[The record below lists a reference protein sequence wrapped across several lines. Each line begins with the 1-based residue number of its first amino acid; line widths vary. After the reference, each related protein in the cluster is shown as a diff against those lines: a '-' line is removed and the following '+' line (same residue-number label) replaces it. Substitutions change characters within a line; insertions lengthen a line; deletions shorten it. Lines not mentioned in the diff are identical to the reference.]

1 MNRLLTSFTLLAV
14 TSGLSAA
21 QQPSIYV
28 DIGSVSGGA
37 GTPSSTFGAAAST
50 GGFWN
55 DLDLD
60 FVAGPVLVNP
70 PLNDIGNNPT
80 PVTLT
85 WDGLG
90 ADPLPLFFDE
100 PCTTTLDDAA
110 LMDDCGYIGG
120 SSQFR
125 FDGLPGGTYTVY
137 TYAMAPDSPAF
148 LTNVFVPGSA
158 DPAQDVGGDFCS
170 GYLAGIT
177 HAEHTV
183 TVGVGQPLI
192 IDISVT
198 ASFDSLNGIQIFPGS
213 GPSFGTSFC
222 GPAVTNS
229 SGAPAEISV
238 SGTPVASLND
248 LTLICSSMPPNSFGF
263 FLVSQTQGF
272 VANPGGSQG
281 DLCLGGA
288 IGRYV
293 GPGQILNSGAGGQ
306 ISLAADL
313 TQIPSPTGFIS
324 ASPGDIFNFT
334 TWFRDSS
341 MGTATSNFSQG
352 VEVTFQ

>member
-1 MNRLLTSFTLLAV
+1 MNRLLRGLAV
-14 TSGLSAA
+14 IASTTGVGLA

-37 GTPSSTFGAAAST
+37 GTPTSTFGAAAGTS
-50 GGFWN
+50 GHWN

-60 FVAGPVLVNP
+60 FVAGPVFVTP
-70 PLNDIGNNPT
+70 PLNDIGNNAT
-80 PVTLT
+80 AVTLT

-90 ADPLPLFFDE
+90 TDPIPLLFDE
-100 PCTTTLDDAA
+100 ACTFGDDAA
-110 LMDDCGYIGG
+110 LMDDCGYVGG
-120 SSQFR
+120 DSQFR
-125 FDGLPGGTYTVY
+125 FDGLPGGTYTVL
-137 TYAMAPDSPAF
+137 TYAMAPDSPNF
-148 LTNVFVPGSA
+148 LTNISVPGSA
-158 DPAQDVGGDFCS
+158 DPAQDVGGDFCL
-170 GYLAGIT
+170 GYSPGIT
-177 HAEHTV
+177 HAVHTV

-192 IDISVT
+192 IDVSVT
-198 ASFDSLNGIQIFPGS
+198 ASFDSLNGIQIFPGT

-229 SGAPAEISV
+229 SGSPAEISV
-238 SGTPVASLND
+238 QGTPVVSLND
-248 LTLICSSMPPNSFGF
+248 LTLVCSSMPANSFGF

-281 DLCLGGA
+281 NLCLSGA

-293 GPGQILNSGAGGQ
+293 GPGQILNGGANGE
-306 ISLAADL
+306 IMLPVDL

-324 ASPGDIFNFT
+324 ASPGDVFNFT

-352 VEVTFQ
+352 IEVSFQ

>member
-1 MNRLLTSFTLLAV
+1 MNRLLHSLAIAIA
-14 TSGLSAA
+14 SGGVALA

-37 GTPSSTFGAAAST
+37 GTPATTFGAAASV

-55 DLDLD
+55 NLNLDN
-60 FVAGPVLVNP
+60 FGPVLVSP
-70 PLNDIGNNPT
+70 PLSDIGGSAT
-80 PVTLT
+80 AVTLT

-90 ADPLPLFFDE
+90 FVQGSVFRDQL
-100 PCTTTLDDAA
+100 CSTGDDQA
-110 LMDDCGYIGG
+110 LMDDCGFIGG
-120 SSQFR
+120 PSQFR
-125 FDGLPGGTYTVY
+125 FDGLPGGTYTVL
-137 TYAMAPDSPAF
+137 TYAMAPEASSF
-148 LTNVFVPGSA
+148 LTNVAVPGSA

-183 TVGVGQPLI
+183 TVGAGQALV
-192 IDISVT
+192 IDIAVT
-198 ASFDSLNGIQIFPGS
+198 SWWDSLNGIQLFPVT

-229 SGAPAEISV
+229 SGAPAVISV
-238 SGTPVASLND
+238 TGTPVASLND
-248 LTLICSSMPPNSFGF
+248 FTLVCSSMPANSLGF
-263 FLVSQTQGF
+263 FLVSQSQGF

-281 DLCLGGA
+281 NLCLGGA

-293 GPGQILNSGAGGQ
+293 GTGQILNSGASGE
-306 ISLAADL
+306 IMLPADL
-313 TQIPSPTGFIS
+313 TMIPSPTGFI
-324 ASPGDIFNFT
+324 AAAPGDVFNFS

-341 MGTATSNFSQG
+341 MGSAASNFSQG

>member
-1 MNRLLTSFTLLAV
+1 MNRLLYGLAAAIATGGVTL
-14 TSGLSAA
+14 A

-37 GTPSSTFGAAAST
+37 GTPATTFGAAASV

-60 FVAGPVLVNP
+60 FVAGPVLVSP
-70 PLNDIGNNPT
+70 PLNDISSSPT
-80 PVTLT
+80 AVTLT

-90 ADPLPLFFDE
+90 TDPLPLFFDE
-100 PCTTTLDDAA
+100 LCTTGDDQA

-125 FDGLPGGTYTVY
+125 FDGLPGGTYTVL
-137 TYAMAPDSPAF
+137 TYAMAPDSAAF
-148 LTNVFVPGSA
+148 LTNVNVPGSL
-158 DPAQDVGGDFCS
+158 DPAQDVGGDFCL
-170 GYLAGIT
+170 GYALGIT
-177 HAEHTV
+177 HSQHTV
-183 TVGVGQPLI
+183 TVGVGQPLV
-192 IDISVT
+192 IDVSVP
-198 ASFDSLNGIQIFPGS
+198 ASFDSLNGIQIFPGT
-213 GPSFGTSFC
+213 GPSFGTSYC

-229 SGAPAEISV
+229 SGAPAVISV
-238 SGTPVASLND
+238 TGTPLVSLND
-248 LTLICSSMPPNSFGF
+248 FNLVCSSMPSNSFGF
-263 FLVSQTQGF
+263 FLVSQSQGF

-281 DLCLGGA
+281 NLCLGGA

-293 GPGQILNSGAGGQ
+293 GPGQILNSGSAGT
-306 ISLAADL
+306 ITLPADL
-313 TQIPSPTGFIS
+313 TMIPSPTGFI
-324 ASPGDIFNFT
+324 AAAPGDVFNFT

-341 MGTATSNFSQG
+341 MGVATSNFAQG

>member
-1 MNRLLTSFTLLAV
+1 MNRLFK
-14 TSGLSAA
+14 GLSVAAFTTGLGFA

-37 GTPSSTFGAAAST
+37 GTPTNAFAAAAGT
-50 GGFWN
+50 AGFWN

-60 FVAGPVLVNP
+60 FVSGPVLVSP
-70 PLNDIGNNPT
+70 PLNDINNNAT
-80 PVTLT
+80 GVTLT
-85 WDGLG
+85 WDGI
-90 ADPLPLFFDE
+90 ATDPVPLLFDE
-100 PCTTTLDDAA
+100 PCTFGDDAA
-110 LMDDCGYIGG
+110 LLDDCGYIGG
-120 SSQFR
+120 PSQFR

-148 LTNVFVPGSA
+148 LTNVAVPGSA
-158 DPAQDVGGDFCS
+158 DPAQDVGGDFCT
-170 GYLAGIT
+170 GYAAGIT

-183 TVGVGQPLI
+183 TVGAGASLI

-198 ASFDSLNGIQIFPGS
+198 ASFDSLNGIQIFPGT
-213 GPSFGTSFC
+213 GPSFGTSYC

-238 SGTPVASLND
+238 TGTPVVSLND
-248 LTLICSSMPPNSFGF
+248 FSLVCSSMPANSFGF

-281 DLCLGGA
+281 NLCLGGA

-293 GPGQILNSGAGGQ
+293 GPGQILNSGAAGE
-306 ISLAADL
+306 ITLAADL
-313 TQIPSPTGFIS
+313 TQIPSPTGFIA
-324 ASPGDIFNFT
+324 ASPGDVFNFA

-341 MGTATSNFSQG
+341 MGMATSNFSQG
-352 VEVTFQ
+352 IEVTFQ